1 MKPEKNTELILM
13 LHQQLFQIKKKDT
26 NTVTENLVKYTNTL
40 EDSQV
45 ASTQEKT
52 QPQ

>member
-1 MKPEKNTELILM
+1 MKLEENIELILM

-26 NTVTENLVKYTNTL
+26 NTVTENL
-40 EDSQV
+40 EDSQM

-52 QPQ
+52 PTSVITRVVP